1 MRFFVTLLKNEIKP
15 QTLKPK
21 RKMGQT
27 FITAQRYFG
36 HRRIVSVPRIR
47 TPLARQW
54 ASTNPLT
61 DVIGADTAEQRSP
74 LGRHRHAYES
84 KRKKKIDF
92 KRKQK
97 LPIGVMKVLTRFS
110 AGTTAAYS
118 DFQKHGKMTTTL
130 GRRLMSSG
138 MINPTG

>member
-1 MRFFVTLLKNEIKP
+1 M
-15 QTLKPK
+15 KPK

-61 DVIGADTAEQRSP
+61 DAIGADTAEQRSP

-84 KRKKKIDF
+84 KRKNDL
-92 KRKQK
+92 KRKQE

-110 AGTTAAYS
+110 AGTTAVYS
-118 DFQKHGKMTTTL
+118 DFQKHGQMTTTL
-130 GRRLMSSG
+130 GRRLRSSG